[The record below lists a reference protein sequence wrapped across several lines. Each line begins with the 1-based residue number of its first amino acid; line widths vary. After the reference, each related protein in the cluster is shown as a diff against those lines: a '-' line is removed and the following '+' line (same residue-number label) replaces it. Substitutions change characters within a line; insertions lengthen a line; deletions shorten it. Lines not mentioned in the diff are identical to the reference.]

1 MNDSLPQPAAIHLD
15 GGPRDGERIL
25 VDDELPESIADEA
38 GQYLP
43 ANPGHSIAD
52 DALVYVYEF
61 HARSDAPS

>member
-1 MNDSLPQPAAIHLD
+1 VNDTLPQPAAIHLS

-25 VDDELPESIADEA
+25 VEDELPDTVADVT
-38 GQYLP
+38 GGYRP

-61 HARSDAPS
+61 HTT

>member
-1 MNDSLPQPAAIHLD
+1 VNDTLPQPAAIHLS

-25 VDDELPESIADEA
+25 VEDELPDTVADVT
-38 GQYLP
+38 GVYRP

-61 HARSDAPS
+61 HTT

>member
-1 MNDSLPQPAAIHLD
+1 MNDTLPQPAAIHLN

-25 VDDELPESIADEA
+25 VEDELPESVVDAT
-38 GQYLP
+38 GVYRP

-61 HARSDAPS
+61 EPNSPN